1 MSTQTIGFV
10 GGTGPEGRGLALRF
24 ALAGRTVM
32 IGSRQRERAVAAVA
46 KIAGRVPEGSV
57 VGAPNEE
64 VAAAS
69 DIVFIAVPYEGQRP
83 TLESIGPSL
92 TGKLVITVVAP
103 LAFDGGAATAV
114 RVPEGSAALQAAQI
128 LPNARVAAAFH
139 NLSARD
145 LLRPDESVDSDVLV
159 FSDDERA
166 RSEVADL
173 TNLIPGA
180 RAIDGGGLVNARY
193 AEDLT
198 ALLLNVNRIHKAHA
212 SIRITGL

>member
-24 ALAGRTVM
+24 ALAGRSVM

-46 KIAGRVPEGSV
+46 KIADRVPEGSV
-57 VGAPNEE
+57 AGAPNEE

-114 RVPEGSAALQAAQI
+114 RVPEGSAALQAAQL

-173 TNLIPGA
+173 TSLIPGA

>member
-24 ALAGRTVM
+24 ALAGRGVL
-32 IGSRQRERAVAAVA
+32 IGSRQRERATEAVA
-46 KIAGRVPEGSV
+46 KIAGKAPEGSV
-57 VGAPNEE
+57 TGALNDE

-69 DIVFIAVPYEGQRP
+69 DVVFIAVPYQGQRP
-83 TLESIGPSL
+83 TLESIGPGL
-92 TGKLVITVVAP
+92 AGKLVITVVAP
-103 LAFDGGAATAV
+103 LAFEGGSATAV
-114 RVPEGSAALQAAQI
+114 RVPEGSAALQAAQL
-128 LPNARVAAAFH
+128 LPNSRVAAAFH
-139 NLSARD
+139 NLSALD
-145 LLRPDESVDSDVLV
+145 LLRPDRSVDSDVFV

-173 TNLIPGA
+173 TGLIPGA

-198 ALLLNVNRIHKAHA
+198 ALLLNVNRIYKAHA

>member
-46 KIAGRVPEGSV
+46 KIADRVAEGSV
-57 VGAPNEE
+57 AGAPNEE

-114 RVPEGSAALQAAQI
+114 RVPEGSAALQAAQL

>member
-24 ALAGRTVM
+24 ALAGRGVM
-32 IGSRQRERAVAAVA
+32 IGSRERERATDAVA
-46 KIAGRVPEGSV
+46 KIADKIPEGSV
-57 VGAPNEE
+57 AGALNDE

-69 DIVFIAVPYEGQRP
+69 DVVFIAVPYQGQRP

-92 TGKLVITVVAP
+92 AGKLVVTVVAP
-103 LAFDGGAATAV
+103 LAFDGGVATAV

-128 LPNARVAAAFH
+128 LPDSRVAAAFH
-139 NLSARD
+139 NLSALD
-145 LLRPDESVDSDVLV
+145 LLRPDRSVDSDVFV

-173 TNLIPGA
+173 TGLIPGA

-198 ALLLNVNRIHKAHA
+198 ALLLNVNRIYRAHA
-212 SIRITGL
+212 SIRLTGI

>member
-24 ALAGRTVM
+24 ALAGRAVM
-32 IGSRQRERAVAAVA
+32 IGSRQLERAVAAVA
-46 KIAGRVPEGSV
+46 RIADRVPEGSV
-57 VGAPNEE
+57 VGAPNDE

-114 RVPEGSAALQAAQI
+114 RVPEGSAALQAAQL

-173 TNLIPGA
+173 TSLIPGA

>member
-1 MSTQTIGFV
+1 MSTPTIGFV

-24 ALAGRTVM
+24 ALAGRSVM
-32 IGSRQRERAVAAVA
+32 IGSRQGERAMAAVA
-46 KIAGRVPEGSV
+46 KIADRAPEGSV
-57 VGAPNEE
+57 AGALNDE

-69 DIVFIAVPYEGQRP
+69 DVVFIAVPYEGQRP
-83 TLESIGPSL
+83 TLESIGPGL

-103 LAFDGGAATAV
+103 IAFDGGAATSAQ
-114 RVPEGSAALQAAQI
+114 VPEGSAALQTAQ
-128 LPNARVAAAFH
+128 LLTNARVAAAFH

-145 LLRPDESVDSDVLV
+145 LLRPDKSVDSDVLV
-159 FSDDERA
+159 FSDDEHA

-173 TNLIPGA
+173 TGLIPGA

-198 ALLLNVNRIHKAHA
+198 ALLLNINRIHKSHA

>member
-1 MSTQTIGFV
+1 MSTRTIGFV

-24 ALAGRTVM
+24 ALAGRGVM
-32 IGSRQRERAVAAVA
+32 IGSRQLERAMAAVA
-46 KIAGRVPEGSV
+46 KIADRVPEDSV
-57 VGAPNEE
+57 AGALNDE
-64 VAAAS
+64 VAASS
-69 DIVFIAVPYEGQRP
+69 DVVFIAVPYEGQRP

-114 RVPEGSAALQAAQI
+114 RVPEGSAALQAARL

-145 LLRPDESVDSDVLV
+145 LLRPDKSVDSDVLV
-159 FSDDERA
+159 FSDDEVA

-173 TNLIPGA
+173 TGLIPGA

>member
-24 ALAGRTVM
+24 ALAGRGVM
-32 IGSRQRERAVAAVA
+32 IGSRQLERAMAAVA
-46 KIAGRVPEGSV
+46 KIADRVPEDSV
-57 VGAPNEE
+57 SGALNDE
-64 VAAAS
+64 VAASS
-69 DIVFIAVPYEGQRP
+69 DVVFIAVPYEGQRP
-83 TLESIGPSL
+83 TLESLGPSL

-114 RVPEGSAALQAAQI
+114 RVPEGSAALQAARL

-145 LLRPDESVDSDVLV
+145 LLRPDKSVDSDVLV
-159 FSDDERA
+159 FSDDEVA

-173 TNLIPGA
+173 TGLIPGA